1 MATYRGCTTTINPP
15 TQKWNLNLCLSHI
28 AQFPLLRC
36 FGMRFDNEMHCCEKH
51 KLWPAPLQ
59 ITILPWCPF
68 TSLHWMGLT
77 ENRSLASLCLRKDAD
92 AETPPHLRSPS
103 HMFFVKNCVWF
114 KLCNASC
121 FCKTLGE
128 IFRGT
133 KKWTLPCFH
142 KKFFASPQNLM
153 FWFKCQHPIGPV
165 KSDRSTLHR
174 MNLLCSLWLPCN
186 QHTALNWQC
195 PNFRRVDASSAQHN
209 KILTTQITWRT
220 TGFVLQMTVWKNFKT
235 HPPTQV
241 PPFKIAFPTL
251 FCRPG
256 ISFWLCNL
264 HTFITKCSLDYFVE
278 GLNADG
284 FVGIFGLNLGV
295 PFWLVEVPKTM
306 FFRRYRLC
314 KKQMTDGNVLITNGH
329 CQRTQNMNMC
339 VVFVVYWS
347 CLHIL
352 RLQKQDCLDS
362 HLFKCC
368 FPEKFVRQS
377 EPNPDFHPPDNGDR
391 DASSPMPKHNPTAT
405 PIHIY
410 NASNPKQSET
420 LFFSTQTLGHGSI
433 VFCCS
438 KNKNM

>member
-142 KKFFASPQNLM
+142 KVFLHRHKTWCFDSNVSIQLALSSQIEAHFTAWICCVA
-153 FWFKCQHPIGPV
+153 FGCRAI
-165 KSDRSTLHR
+165 STLH
-174 MNLLCSLWLPCN
+174 
-186 QHTALNWQC
+186 
-195 PNFRRVDASSAQHN
+195 
-209 KILTTQITWRT
+209 
-220 TGFVLQMTVWKNFKT
+220 
-235 HPPTQV
+235 
-241 PPFKIAFPTL
+241 
-251 FCRPG
+251 
-256 ISFWLCNL
+256 
-264 HTFITKCSLDYFVE
+264 
-278 GLNADG
+278 
-284 FVGIFGLNLGV
+284 
-295 PFWLVEVPKTM
+295 
-306 FFRRYRLC
+306 
-314 KKQMTDGNVLITNGH
+314 
-329 CQRTQNMNMC
+329 
-339 VVFVVYWS
+339 
-347 CLHIL
+347 
-352 RLQKQDCLDS
+352 
-362 HLFKCC
+362 
-368 FPEKFVRQS
+368 
-377 EPNPDFHPPDNGDR
+377 
-391 DASSPMPKHNPTAT
+391 
-405 PIHIY
+405 
-410 NASNPKQSET
+410 
-420 LFFSTQTLGHGSI
+420 
-433 VFCCS
+433 
-438 KNKNM
+438 